1 MDAVRKSALLML
13 LSALAVMPQA
23 LAAGDYAGNANA
35 ETLLKTTASWDGKP
49 IEYPK
54 GEAEVTVLRITIPP
68 GGDTDWHLHPV
79 PSFGV
84 VLKGTLEVHL
94 EDGRVKRLGSGESF
108 AEVVNTRHHGHN
120 AGTEPVELIVF
131 YAGVKGT
138 PITVKSPTSE

>member
-1 MDAVRKSALLML
+1 MAAARTSAALML
-13 LSALAVMPQA
+13 LSAITFAPIGF
-23 LAAGDYAGNANA
+23 AAGDYAGTATA
-35 ETLLKTTASWDGKP
+35 TVLTKTTKSWDGKA

-54 GEAEVTVLRITIPP
+54 GEAEVSIARVDIPP

-94 EDGRVKRLGSGESF
+94 EDGRVKRVGPGEPLI
-108 AEVVNTRHHGHN
+108 EVVNTRHHGHN

-131 YAGVKGT
+131 YAGVAGT
-138 PITVKSPTSE
+138 PNIVKSPKSE

>member
-1 MDAVRKSALLML
+1 MYAVRASAFFTL
-13 LSALAVMPQA
+13 LSALVAAPQA
-23 LAAGDYAGNANA
+23 HAAGDYAGNASA
-35 ETLLKTTASWDGKP
+35 ETLLKTSTSWDGKP

-94 EDGRVKRLGSGESF
+94 EDGRVKRLGPGESF

-120 AGTEPVELIVF
+120 AGTEPVELIAF
-131 YAGVKGT
+131 YPGAKGT
-138 PITVKSPTSE
+138 PITVKSPTAE